1 MSQEPY
7 RSARRVLWV
16 MDSGSAHPGAK
27 GDVRLRNRC
36 PTLVPVQT
44 PRHASWLNH
53 IELYCSIVHRKV
65 LTPNDF
71 ATLTTLEPS
80 LMAFQHRYQ
89 MAARPFPANRAIG
102 A

>member
-1 MSQEPY
+1 MKCEGGG
-7 RSARRVLWV
+7 
-16 MDSGSAHPGAK
+16 SGAN
-27 GDVRLRNRC
+27 GDARLRDRW
-36 PTLVPVQT
+36 PTLVPVHT
-44 PRHASWLNH
+44 PRHASWLNQ
-53 IELYCSIVHRKV
+53 IEIYFSIVQRKV